1 MRDGFS
7 YFCGMNKTIL
17 ATATGLMAMAIVL
30 GAMAAH
36 ALEALLSAK
45 QLTSFQTG
53 VRYQAWHCLA
63 IMAIQLFPENVVKAS
78 VKNKVSTFMLF
89 GILFFS
95 FSIYLLSLK
104 DVIGLGSAGSILGPI
119 TPIGGLLFITGWV
132 WLTVS
137 IVKR

>member
-1 MRDGFS
+1 
-7 YFCGMNKTIL
+7 MNKSIL
-17 ATATGLMAMAIVL
+17 ATASGLMALAIVL

-36 ALEALLSAK
+36 ALEPLLSAK

-63 IMAIQLFPENVVKAS
+63 IIAIQLFPENVLKS
-78 VKNKVSTFMLF
+78 TVKNKVSVLMLL
-89 GILFFS
+89 GILLFS

-104 DVIGLGSAGSILGPI
+104 DVIGIGSAASVLGPI
-119 TPIGGLLFITGWV
+119 TPIGGLLFIVGWL

-137 IVKR
+137 IARH